1 MNDDGEIKHPGFD
14 PIQKEIL
21 RQYEQGIRTSES
33 LDSKIGIMLGF
44 IFVIIGIISSIS
56 NPISLNQSIPPQGII
71 LIAGMA
77 LLLIAA
83 FLGFWAYYMRRFQGG
98 ADPDELI
105 EMYRMQPDRD
115 FEMIIARKIDESRI
129 HNRDLNREKAKL
141 TKIMFIIFFLAL
153 LMIVISRF
161 Q

>member
-1 MNDDGEIKHPGFD
+1 MNDEEEIKHSGFEA
-14 PIQKEIL
+14 IRQEIL

-44 IFVIIGIISSIS
+44 IFLIIGIISSIA
-56 NPISLNQSIPPQGII
+56 NPISLNQSIPPHVVI

-105 EMYRMQPDRD
+105 ETYRTQPNRD
-115 FEMIIARKIDESRI
+115 FEMIIARKIDDSRI
-129 HNRDLNREKAKL
+129 HNLDVNRKKARL
-141 TKIMFIIFFLAL
+141 TKAMFIIFFLAL